1 MRTLAATIF
10 AGMLFVLFGQSIATA
25 RSPGDPVRLVW
36 TEGDVA
42 GTSTIYDPEGHREI
56 GFIDYHQRRQ
66 GDRLTSV
73 RIARFRDGSSDED
86 SAEARV
92 GDTLEAISGRS
103 MIRNP
108 RGELVVDISI
118 DVAGGRIV
126 AAWGT
131 GNDRQTMDEHAELP
145 KGTYWGP
152 LIFIVLKN
160 FDANATDDRV
170 VFRTVAPTP
179 RPMVIDMALTRGA
192 AATLERV
199 GGHLET
205 RRYELNPTI
214 HWSLDP
220 IVRSIAPD
228 ATFFMMPGEP
238 PSLARFRGPRNYA
251 RQEIMIE

>member
-1 MRTLAATIF
+1 MKALAATIF
-10 AGMLFVLFGQSIATA
+10 PGMLLACFGQSIAA
-25 RSPGDPVRLVW
+25 SPSPGDPVRLVW
-36 TEGDVA
+36 NEGDVA
-42 GTSTIYDPEGHREI
+42 GTSTIYDPEGRREI
-56 GFIDYHQRRQ
+56 GFIDYRQRRQ

-73 RIARFRDGSSDED
+73 RVARFRDGSSDED

-92 GDTLEAISGRS
+92 DGVLEAISGRS
-103 MIRNP
+103 IIRNA
-108 RGELVVDISI
+108 RGEVVVDITI
-118 DVAGGRIV
+118 DVAGGRIL

-131 GNDRQTMDEHAELP
+131 GSERRTMDERVELP

-179 RPMVIDMALTRGA
+179 RPMVLDMALTRGA
-192 AATLERV
+192 PATLERV
-199 GGHLET
+199 GARLEA
-205 RRYELNPTI
+205 RRFALRPTI

-220 IVRSIAPD
+220 IVRLIAPE
-228 ATFFMMPGEP
+228 ATFWMMPGEP

-251 RQEIMIE
+251 RQGIMIE

>member
-1 MRTLAATIF
+1 MRILAAIAF
-10 AGMLFVLFGQSIATA
+10 AGLLFTRFGQSIAAA

-36 TEGDVA
+36 SEGDVA
-42 GTSTIYDPEGHREI
+42 GMSTIYDPEGRREI
-56 GFIDYHQRRQ
+56 GYIDYHQRRQ

-73 RIARFRDGSSDED
+73 RVAHFRDGSSDED

-92 GDTLEAISGRS
+92 DGVLEAISGRS
-103 MIRNP
+103 IIRNP
-108 RGELVVDISI
+108 RGEVVVDITI
-118 DVAGGRIV
+118 DVAGGRL
-126 AAWGT
+126 AAVWGT
-131 GNDRQTMDEHAELP
+131 DSDRQTMDEHVELP

-179 RPMVIDMALTRGA
+179 RPMVLDMAITRGSS
-192 AATLERV
+192 ATLERI
-199 GGHLET
+199 GAPLET
-205 RRYELNPTI
+205 RRYELSPTI

-220 IVRSIAPD
+220 IVRLIAPE
-228 ATFFMMPGEP
+228 ATFFMLSGEP

-251 RQEIMIE
+251 RQGIMIE

>member
-1 MRTLAATIF
+1 MRLLTATIF
-10 AGMLFVLFGQSIATA
+10 AGMQFAWFGQSIAA
-25 RSPGDPVRLVW
+25 PRSTGDPVRLMW

-42 GTSTIYDPEGHREI
+42 GTSTIYDPQGRVEI
-56 GFIDYHQRRQ
+56 GFIDYHQRLH

-92 GDTLEAISGRS
+92 GDTLEAISGQS
-103 MIRNP
+103 IMRNA
-108 RGELVVDISI
+108 RGETVVDISI
-118 DVAGGRIV
+118 DVAGSRIV

-131 GNDRQTMDEHAELP
+131 GEDRQTMDEHTELP

-192 AATLERV
+192 PATLERV
-199 GGHLET
+199 GGRLET
-205 RRYELNPTI
+205 RRYELTPTI

-220 IVRSIAPD
+220 IVRLIAPE
-228 ATFFMMPGEP
+228 ATFFIMPGEP

-251 RQEIMIE
+251 RQGIMIE

>member
-1 MRTLAATIF
+1 MRILAATVF
-10 AGMLFVLFGQSIATA
+10 AGMLFASPGQSIAAA

-42 GTSTIYDPEGHREI
+42 GTSTIYDPEGRREI
-56 GFIDYHQRRQ
+56 GFIDYRQRRD

-73 RIARFRDGSSDED
+73 RVARFRDGSSDED

-92 GDTLEAISGRS
+92 GDVLEAISGRS
-103 MIRNP
+103 IMRNAS
-108 RGELVVDISI
+108 GEVVVDITI
-118 DVAGGRIV
+118 DVAAGRIV

-131 GNDRQTMDEHAELP
+131 GSDRQTMDEHAALP

-160 FDANATDDRV
+160 FDANAADDRV

-179 RPMVIDMALTRGA
+179 RPMVIDMELTRGPT
-192 AATLERV
+192 ATLERV
-199 GGHLET
+199 GLRVET
-205 RRYELNPTI
+205 RRYELTPTI
-214 HWSLDP
+214 HWALDP
-220 IVRSIAPD
+220 IVRLIAPD

-251 RQEIMIE
+251 RQGIMIE